1 MAKDTKVTSKPV
13 ATKASENLQANS
25 ADKLKTAA
33 GSTPAQTTPSK
44 KK

>member
-25 ADKLKTAA
+25 ADKAKTAI
-33 GSTPAQTTPSK
+33 GNSTAQTIPNK

>member
-25 ADKLKTAA
+25 ADKTKTAS
-33 GSTPAQTTPSK
+33 GSTPAQTAPIK